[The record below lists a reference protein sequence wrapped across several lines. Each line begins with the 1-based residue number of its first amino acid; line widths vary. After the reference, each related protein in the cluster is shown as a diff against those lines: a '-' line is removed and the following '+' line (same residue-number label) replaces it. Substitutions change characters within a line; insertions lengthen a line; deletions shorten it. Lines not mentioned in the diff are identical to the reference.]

1 MFVTTEALVLSKLNY
16 SETSLIVRCY
26 TRSEGIKSYIL
37 KGIKSGRNGKKNT
50 ALFQPLTQLEITAQH
65 KNKAGL
71 SIPKTTKLSK
81 PYQTIPYSMDK
92 LAVVLFLSEVLNS
105 ALREEEANA
114 SLFEFL
120 IHSLAWFDTHDYSAN
135 FHVFFLISLSKH
147 LGFYPDV
154 SEQNLPY
161 FDLENGCFTAEKN
174 VHVESEE
181 SIVLLLKSFLGTKFD
196 GMSQILMSSSQRQQM
211 LDVLMRYYQCHL
223 QGFSMPKSL
232 NVLHE
237 IYS

>member
-135 FHVFFLISLSKH
+135 FHVFFLISLSK
-147 LGFYPDV
+147 
-154 SEQNLPY
+154 SW
-161 FDLENGCFTAEKN
+161 
-174 VHVESEE
+174 
-181 SIVLLLKSFLGTKFD
+181 VLSRCKRAKSPLLRFRKW
-196 GMSQILMSSSQRQQM
+196 
-211 LDVLMRYYQCHL
+211 VLYR
-223 QGFSMPKSL
+223 
-232 NVLHE
+232 
-237 IYS
+237 